1 MNYSYRSA
9 FFLLLVSVL
18 VACATPPE
26 NKTDARS
33 APNDPDAREYTKEFM
48 DDFARTKL
56 NQNGPHLFCDQP
68 GYLGCY
74 HISQAQC
81 LQELSG
87 VNDECFQRTSAK
99 FPHKLSTAKEI
110 DQFASY
116 YAVCMSFRH
125 VGMHTDRDMKQLGAC
140 LKKVKWDRAQRD
152 RSLLR

>member
-1 MNYSYRSA
+1 MNFSYKPA
-9 FFLLLVSVL
+9 FFLFFVSVL
-18 VACATPPE
+18 VACATAPQSQ
-26 NKTDARS
+26 TSAQS
-33 APNDPDAREYTKEFM
+33 APDPATREYTKEFM

-56 NQNGPHLFCDQP
+56 SQNGPHLFCDQP
-68 GYLGCY
+68 GYLQCY

-87 VNDECFQRTSAK
+87 VTDDCFHRTSAK
-99 FPHKLSTAKEI
+99 FPHKLTTAREI

-125 VGMHTDRDMKQLGAC
+125 VGMHADRDMKQLGAC